1 MLEKLKQR
9 LGVASG
15 ATTNGGDVPPP
26 TRAAP
31 PISEHPHRGQT
42 AVQAPSDDA
51 GMPPAPE
58 WPVEP

>member
-9 LGVASG
+9 LSVGSG
-15 ATTNGGDVPPP
+15 ANANGDDVPPA
-26 TRAAP
+26 TQAAP
-31 PISEHPHRGQT
+31 PTGEHSHRGQT
-42 AVQAPSDDA
+42 AVQAPPDDA